1 MKKIVNNMNSI
12 FNKVLNL
19 KRFKDKKKKFALQ
32 TLLSFRIGTQEWN
45 LKYLAKEILNNKR
58 DQVLIYL

>member
-1 MKKIVNNMNSI
+1 MNSI

-19 KRFKDKKKKFALQ
+19 KRFKDKKKKFALR

-45 LKYLAKEILNNKR
+45 LKYLAKEILSNKR